1 MTKIREILMNNKNVS
16 YSQLVCVFTAIIIF
30 RLSFVLFLTSWDSSI
45 LQGIREQNSLLHLLS
60 LEH

>member
-16 YSQLVCVFTAIIIF
+16 YSQLICVFTAIIIF